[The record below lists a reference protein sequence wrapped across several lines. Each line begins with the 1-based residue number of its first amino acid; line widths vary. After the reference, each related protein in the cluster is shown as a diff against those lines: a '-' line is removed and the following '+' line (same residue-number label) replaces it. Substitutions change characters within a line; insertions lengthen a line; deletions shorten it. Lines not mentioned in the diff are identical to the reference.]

1 MSHSL
6 CIPLPR
12 SIWFQLL
19 ISFDIYLWI
28 LASLNGYFLIFQPH
42 ILASV
47 TMVRFNFLSL
57 RSHSS
62 HCLPILHIGTVPV
75 SLLSL

>member
-12 SIWFQLL
+12 SICFQIL
-19 ISFDIYLWI
+19 ICFDIYLQI
-28 LASLNGYFLIFQPH
+28 LASLNWYFLIFQSH
-42 ILASV
+42 VLASV

-57 RSHSS
+57 CCLSS
-62 HCLPILHIGTVPV
+62 HCLPVLHTGTVPV